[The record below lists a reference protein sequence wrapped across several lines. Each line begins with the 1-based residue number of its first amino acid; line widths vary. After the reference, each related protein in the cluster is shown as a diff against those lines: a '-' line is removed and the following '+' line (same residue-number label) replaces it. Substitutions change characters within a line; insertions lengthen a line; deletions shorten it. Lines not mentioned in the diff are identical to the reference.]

1 MALQMISNITQ
12 TLPNF
17 FIDSNDDHLVATG
30 RQAGGAAV
38 ATGVLALAT
47 IGMIAEFILYSG
59 FTPKVRYFYGMKI
72 WTTIVLYESNNANLI

>member
-1 MALQMISNITQ
+1 MALRLMSNITQ

-17 FIDSNDDHLVATG
+17 FIDSNDDHAVATG

-47 IGMIAEFILYSG
+47 IAMITEFIVYSG
-59 FTPKVRYFYGMKI
+59 FTPKVNCDYDIEIR
-72 WTTIVLYESNNANLI
+72 IVTLSNNTNPIMQI

>member
-17 FIDSNDDHLVATG
+17 FADLNDDHQIATG

-59 FTPKVRYFYGMKI
+59 FTPKVEYFYDIMM
-72 WTTIVLYESNNANLI
+72 WTTIVIRIQ